1 MTHASYIL
9 TAWIVSCLA
18 VGLYCLMLVQ
28 RGRRL
33 TRSVA
38 PERRRWM
45 ASDVASRRAKR

>member
-1 MTHASYIL
+1 MSHPSYIL
-9 TAWIVSCLA
+9 AAWIVSSLA
-18 VGLYCLMLVQ
+18 IAVYCLVLVQ

-45 ASDVASRRAKR
+45 ASDVAARRSKR

>member
-1 MTHASYIL
+1 MSHPAYIL
-9 TAWIVSCLA
+9 VAWLVPSLA
-18 VGLYCLMLVQ
+18 ITLYCLMLVQ

-45 ASDVASRRAKR
+45 SSDAGARRAKR